1 MTLEELLAAL
11 AKLPEGSK
19 YAEALKTV
27 VAAKDGEIAQKG
39 AQYKTLSKTLKETEE
54 KLKKTTDRLE
64 KFHDHTGIADDVEDV
79 EVALAELKVKEEEA
93 IKAAGGKGA
102 PEISQLQKDIAKLQR
117 DLKRATEAQAT
128 SEKTAA
134 EERSKRQS
142 SERNRALL
150 AALTEHK
157 AIKPDQLLKILADK
171 VKVNDDDTL
180 AFLKDDG
187 EEMEVNAGVKGWLD
201 SNPEFVIN
209 NQNPGGGGSGGA
221 NGKGGEAGAFGKS
234 LAQQVTTQQTPALQ
248 KGQAFYF
255 GKGE

>member
-19 YAEALKTV
+19 YAEALKAIIAT
-27 VAAKDGEIAQKG
+27 KDGEIAQKG
-39 AQYKTLSKTLKETEE
+39 TQFKTLTKTLKEAEE

-64 KFHDHTGIADDVEDV
+64 KFHDHTGVADDVEDV
-79 EVALAELKVKEEEA
+79 EAALVELKAKEEEA
-93 IKAAGGKGA
+93 LKAAGGKGA
-102 PEISQLQKDIAKLQR
+102 PEITQLQKDIAKLQR
-117 DLKRATEAQAT
+117 DLKRATEAQVI

-150 AALTEHK
+150 AALTENK

-171 VKVNDDDTL
+171 VKVNDDDSLT
-180 AFLKDDG
+180 FIKDDG
-187 EEMEVNAGVKGWLD
+187 EEMEVTVGVKGYLD
-201 SNPEFVIN
+201 ANPEFVIN
-209 NQNPGGGGSGGA
+209 DQNRGGGGGGGTA
-221 NGKGGEAGAFGKS
+221 GKNGEAGAFGKS
-234 LAQQVTTQQTPALQ
+234 LAQQATTQQTPALQ